1 MSSTSRENK
10 EAAFYHGSDAE
21 PTKIRPRSHLSPSV
35 RYRGGKGS
43 SYKAWWG
50 DANSKVRIGPSNRPR
65 PDERMADEVLDEHA
79 ITLAHTR
86 HVMGTIDQDDETR
99 YWPWMTDMEKEW
111 QPPVQIPQIDL
122 LAMAKPNK
130 RKRRPLHHTLPN
142 SLVEHVLDLDDE
154 LSVVT
159 AGDVESMGV
168 FSDYGSE
175 SEFGYHEV
183 IDGLEWEDVGLDLD
197 YVGETLEESSA
208 GDQADAP
215 THQPRLSYAQAL
227 SIRNA
232 RLAPSR

>member
-1 MSSTSRENK
+1 
-10 EAAFYHGSDAE
+10 
-21 PTKIRPRSHLSPSV
+21 
-35 RYRGGKGS
+35 
-43 SYKAWWG
+43 
-50 DANSKVRIGPSNRPR
+50 
-65 PDERMADEVLDEHA
+65 
-79 ITLAHTR
+79 
-86 HVMGTIDQDDETR
+86 
-99 YWPWMTDMEKEW
+99 
-111 QPPVQIPQIDL
+111 
-122 LAMAKPNK
+122 
-130 RKRRPLHHTLPN
+130 
-142 SLVEHVLDLDDE
+142 
-154 LSVVT
+154 
-159 AGDVESMGV
+159 MGV